1 MKIPILTIPIVL
13 KMISFKDYSTIIVS
27 SVSKKK
33 NMNTSSISNDIRTR
47 LTALRQEMKEQSV
60 DTLIVP
66 TSDPHLSEY
75 LPLHWRSRE
84 WLSGFTGSAGTLIVG
99 MKKASLWVDSRYWTQ
114 AEKQLEGSGIEM
126 CRVSG
131 GAQIPYLKWI
141 EAHLPAGATVA
152 IDGHLLSLS
161 QGRLLEKALTDNQ
174 LSFRPDVDLISSIWK
189 DRASIPKT
197 PVFEH
202 TRQFVAMSRID
213 KIERIRYHMKESA
226 VNWHL
231 ISTLDDI
238 AWTFNLRGSDI
249 EFNPV
254 FIAYALI
261 GPEKAVLFIDSD
273 KLSDEIRK
281 SLVSDGIEIKA
292 YEEISGVLQR
302 IPSGTA
308 MLLDPRRTSY
318 SMYRQVNSGV
328 KFIETINPAVLLK
341 SRKEAFEIENIR
353 RTMIEDGAAFCEF
366 QAWFDTAIENGN
378 SRISELAVAEKI
390 EEFRSKRPCYISP
403 SFKTIAG
410 FNENAALPHYQAT
423 ETDFSFIEKDGLLLI
438 DTGGQYLGGTTD
450 MTRVIP
456 VGLPGQEQKK
466 DFTLVLKGMI
476 ALSDTCF
483 PQSIPAAMLDSIA
496 RKPLWAHGADY
507 GHGTGHGVGY
517 FLNVHEGPQG
527 ISYHA
532 KPEPQTA
539 MEEGMVTSVEP
550 GLYKEGR
557 WGIRIENLVVNR
569 FYKDT
574 EFGRFLNFETLTQ
587 CPIDTRCIEKDLLDE
602 NEIAWLNRYHEGVRD
617 KLMPFVPEHVK
628 NWLIRR
634 TEPL

>member
-1 MKIPILTIPIVL
+1 
-13 KMISFKDYSTIIVS
+13 
-27 SVSKKK
+27 
-33 NMNTSSISNDIRTR
+33 MNTSPISNDVTTR
-47 LTALRQEMKEQSV
+47 LAALRKEMKEQAIDV
-60 DTLIVP
+60 LIVP
-66 TSDPHLSEY
+66 SSDPHLSEY
-75 LPLHWRSRE
+75 LPQYWRSRE

-99 MKKASLWVDSRYWTQ
+99 LEEASLWVDSRYWTQ
-114 AEKQLEGSGIEM
+114 AGKQLEGSGIEM
-126 CRVSG
+126 CKITAGS
-131 GAQIPYLKWI
+131 QIPYLEWI
-141 EAHLPAGATVA
+141 KAHLHAGAT
-152 IDGHLLSLS
+152 IGMDGRLLSLN
-161 QGRLLEKALTDNQ
+161 QGRMMEKELIKEHM
-174 LSFRPDVDLISSIWK
+174 SFRYEVDLITRIWK
-189 DRASIPKT
+189 EGRAPVPKA

-202 TRQFVAMSRID
+202 TRQFAASSRVD
-213 KIERIRYHMKESA
+213 KIKRIRHRMKESGA
-226 VNWHL
+226 NWHL

-238 AWTFNLRGSDI
+238 AWIFNLRGNDI

-254 FIAYALI
+254 FIAYTLI
-261 GPEKAVLFIDSD
+261 GPEKTSLFIDSE

-281 SLVSDGIEIKA
+281 SLTSDGIEIEA
-292 YEEISGVLQR
+292 YDAVSETLQQ
-302 IPSGTA
+302 IPSGST
-308 MLLDPRRTSY
+308 MLLDPKRTSY
-318 SMYRQVNSGV
+318 SMYRQVNSEV
-328 KFIETINPAVLLK
+328 KIVETINPSVLLK
-341 SRKEAFEIENIR
+341 SRKEVFEIEHIR
-353 RTMIEDGAAFCEF
+353 KTMIGDGAAFCEF
-366 QAWFDTAIENGN
+366 QAWFDAAIESGN
-378 SRISELAVAEKI
+378 SRISELTVAEKI
-390 EEFRSKRPCYISP
+390 EEFRSRQPDYVSP
-403 SFKTIAG
+403 SFATIAG
-410 FNENAALPHYQAT
+410 FNANAALPHYQAT
-423 ETDFSFIEKDGLLLI
+423 ETDFSYIEKDGLLLI

-456 VGLPGQEQKK
+456 VGLPSQEQKK

-476 ALSDTCF
+476 ALSETCF

-496 RKPLWAHGADY
+496 RKPLWARGADY

-539 MEEGMVTSVEP
+539 MEEGMVTSIEP

-569 FYKDT
+569 FYRET
-574 EFGRFLNFETLTQ
+574 EFGKYLNFETLTQ

-617 KLMPFVPEHVK
+617 KLLAFVPEHVK

>member
-1 MKIPILTIPIVL
+1 MKITLLTIYIVS
-13 KMISFKDYSTIIVS
+13 KMISFKDYLKMIVP

-33 NMNTSSISNDIRTR
+33 NMNIFPILNDVTTR
-47 LTALRQEMKEQSV
+47 LKALRQEMKEQGI
-60 DTLIVP
+60 DALIVP

-84 WLSGFTGSAGTLIVG
+84 WLSGFTGSAGTLIVE
-99 MKKASLWVDSRYWTQ
+99 MEKASLWVDSRYWTQ
-114 AEKQLEGSGIEM
+114 AAKQLEGSGIEM
-126 CRVSG
+126 CRISVGSE
-131 GAQIPYLKWI
+131 IHYLEWL
-141 EAHLPAGATVA
+141 ETHLAKGATVG
-152 IDGHLLSLS
+152 IDGRLVSLN
-161 QGRLLEKALTDNQ
+161 QGRLIEQALVDRQ
-174 LSFRPDVDLISSIWK
+174 FLFRSDVDLISSIWTE
-189 DRASIPKT
+189 RAPVPKT

-202 TRQFVAMSRID
+202 TRQFAAMSRVD
-213 KIERIRYHMKESA
+213 KIERIRYLMKESGA
-226 VNWHL
+226 NWHL

-238 AWTFNLRGSDI
+238 AWTFNLRGNDI

-273 KLSDEIRK
+273 KLPDEIRK

-308 MLLDPRRTSY
+308 MLVDPRRTSY

-328 KFIETINPAVLLK
+328 KFIETINPAILLK

-366 QAWFDTAIENGN
+366 QAWFDTVIENGN

-390 EEFRSKRPCYISP
+390 EEFRSKRPNYISP
-403 SFKTIAG
+403 SFGTIAG

-456 VGLPGQEQKK
+456 AGLPSQAQKR

-476 ALSDTCF
+476 ALSETSF

-496 RKPLWAHGADY
+496 RKPLWADGADY

-569 FYKDT
+569 FYKET
-574 EFGRFLNFETLTQ
+574 EFGKYLNFETLTQ

-617 KLMPFVPEHVK
+617 KLMPFVPDPVK
-628 NWLIRR
+628 SWLIRR

>member
-1 MKIPILTIPIVL
+1 M
-13 KMISFKDYSTIIVS
+13 
-27 SVSKKK
+27 
-33 NMNTSSISNDIRTR
+33 
-47 LTALRQEMKEQSV
+47 
-60 DTLIVP
+60 
-66 TSDPHLSEY
+66 
-75 LPLHWRSRE
+75 
-84 WLSGFTGSAGTLIVG
+84 
-99 MKKASLWVDSRYWTQ
+99 
-114 AEKQLEGSGIEM
+114 
-126 CRVSG
+126 
-131 GAQIPYLKWI
+131 PYLEWI
-141 EAHLPAGATVA
+141 GACLPAGATVGM
-152 IDGHLLSLS
+152 DGRLLSLN
-161 QGRLLEKALTDNQ
+161 QGRLLEQALVDRQ
-174 LSFRPDVDLISSIWK
+174 LSFRSDVDLLTPIWEG
-189 DRASIPKT
+189 RASVPKT

-202 TRQFVAMSRID
+202 TRQFVAMSRVE
-213 KIERIRYHMKESA
+213 KIERIKYLVKESGA
-226 VNWHL
+226 NWHL
-231 ISTLDDI
+231 LSTLDDI
-238 AWTFNLRGSDI
+238 AWTFNLRGNDI

-261 GPEKAVLFIDSD
+261 GCEKSILFIDNE
-273 KLSDEIRK
+273 KLSDEIRQ
-281 SLVSDGIEIKA
+281 SLISDGIEIQA
-292 YEEISGVLQR
+292 YEEISKVLHHL
-302 IPSGTA
+302 PSESTV
-308 MLLDPRRTSY
+308 LLDPRRTSY
-318 SMYRQVNSGV
+318 WMYCQVNSGV

-341 SRKEAFEIENIR
+341 SRKKVFEIENIR

-366 QAWFDTAIENGN
+366 QAWFDAAIESGQ
-378 SRISELAVAEKI
+378 SRISELTVAKKI
-390 EEFRSKRPCYISP
+390 EEFRSKRPYYISP
-403 SFKTIAG
+403 SFGTIAG

-456 VGLPGQEQKK
+456 VGLPSQEQKK

-476 ALSDTCF
+476 ALSETCF

-496 RKPLWAHGADY
+496 RKPLWALGADY

-569 FYKDT
+569 FYRET
-574 EFGRFLNFETLTQ
+574 EFGKYLNFETLTQ

-617 KLMPFVPEHVK
+617 RLLSFVPEHVK

>member
-1 MKIPILTIPIVL
+1 MKITLLTIHIVL
-13 KMISFKDYSTIIVS
+13 KMISFDDCLTIIVS
-27 SVSKKK
+27 SASKKK
-33 NMNTSSISNDIRTR
+33 NMNTPSILNDVTTR
-47 LTALRQEMKEQSV
+47 LAALRQEMKGQAI
-60 DTLIVP
+60 DALIVP

-99 MKKASLWVDSRYWTQ
+99 MEKASLWVDSRYWTQ
-114 AEKQLEGSGIEM
+114 ALKQLEGSGIEM
-126 CRVSG
+126 CKISG
-131 GAQIPYLKWI
+131 GSQIPYLEWI
-141 EAHLPAGATVA
+141 GAHLPAGATVGM
-152 IDGHLLSLS
+152 DGRLLSLN
-161 QGRLLEKALTDNQ
+161 QGRLLEEALLRKQ
-174 LSFRPDVDLISSIWK
+174 LSFRPDVDLISPIWK
-189 DRASIPKT
+189 GRAPVPKT

-202 TRQFVAMSRID
+202 TRQFVATSRID
-213 KIERIRYHMKESA
+213 KIERIRHLVKESGA
-226 VNWHL
+226 DWHL
-231 ISTLDDI
+231 LSTLDDI
-238 AWTFNLRGSDI
+238 AWTFNLRGNDI

-261 GPEKAVLFIDSD
+261 GPEKTTLFIDNE
-273 KLSDEIRK
+273 KLPDEIRR
-281 SLVSDGIEIKA
+281 SLVSDGIGIMA
-292 YEEISGVLQR
+292 YEDTEKILHR
-302 IPSGTA
+302 IPSGST

-318 SMYRQVNSGV
+318 FMYRQANSGV
-328 KFIETINPAVLLK
+328 KFVETVNPAVLLK
-341 SRKEAFEIENIR
+341 SRKETFEIENIR
-353 RTMIEDGAAFCEF
+353 KTMIEDGAAFCEF
-366 QAWFDTAIENGN
+366 QAWFDDAIESGN
-378 SRISELAVAEKI
+378 SPVSELTVSEKI
-390 EEFRSKRPCYISP
+390 EQFRSKRPNYISP
-403 SFKTIAG
+403 SFGTIAG

-423 ETDFSFIEKDGLLLI
+423 ETDFSFIKGDGLLLI

-476 ALSDTCF
+476 ALSETCF

-569 FYKDT
+569 FYRET
-574 EFGRFLNFETLTQ
+574 GFGKYLNFETLTQ

-602 NEIAWLNRYHEGVRD
+602 NEIAWLNRYHEGVRE
-617 KLMPFVPEHVK
+617 KLMPFVPEHVR